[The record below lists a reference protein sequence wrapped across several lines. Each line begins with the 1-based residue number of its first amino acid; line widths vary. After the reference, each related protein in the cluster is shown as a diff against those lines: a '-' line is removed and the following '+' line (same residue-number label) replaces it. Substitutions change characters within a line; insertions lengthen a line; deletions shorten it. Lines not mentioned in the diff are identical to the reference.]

1 VHFFLKSAFGHLLM
15 SVVRAS
21 TTHELGKDVAE
32 QVNRF
37 QAAVHVHCQRY
48 RRIHV
53 SAANS
58 CDQEDHQ
65 CQGSTNDQRIATT
78 GKNGENEKEGS
89 NVLGEV
95 RGEGHL
101 HGF

>member
-1 VHFFLKSAFGHLLM
+1 MHFFLKSAFGHLLI
-15 SVVRAS
+15 SIVCAS
-21 TTHELGKDVAE
+21 TSHELGEDVAE
-32 QVNRF
+32 QVNGL
-37 QAAVHVHCQRY
+37 QAAVHVHSQRHC
-48 RRIHV
+48 RIYV
-53 SAANS
+53 SAADP

-65 CQGSTNDQRIATT
+65 CQGSTNDQRIATAGED
-78 GKNGENEKEGS
+78 GKNEKEGS